1 VPARNELLYQ
11 HGVNFNELPAW
22 QRRGIGA
29 RWREVTE
36 PAVDP
41 RTGEAT
47 TATRRALHVDSDLPM
62 KDDYDALLREML
74 GGP

>member
-1 VPARNELLYQ
+1 M
-11 HGVNFNELPAW
+11 GDT
-22 QRRGIGA
+22 A

-74 GGP
+74 SGP